1 MLSSLWGRGRGV
13 GSSSSSSSSP
23 WSRSSPPSL
32 SISPVMLTTSP
43 SPSSPPPSQPPLHEH
58 HLALSLGS
66 QCEYHPRVADGAAE
80 AQNKSVVELG
90 FEPSLSGQSQHLYPT
105 KDNMTAA
112 TDAHGMPLSGHAGL
126 CLKPPALL
134 PLPHPCMSPGDRCPL
149 ASCCGTL
156 TSVGSGSKSHPVCG
170 FYSQDPEVREDEGLP
185 AVPHR
190 GKHSGT
196 LWTKGGDTG
205 NVSPGDMAALKART
219 G

>member
-1 MLSSLWGRGRGV
+1 MSITLPSAWEAGV
-13 GSSSSSSSSP
+13 
-23 WSRSSPPSL
+23 
-32 SISPVMLTTSP
+32 SIIPGLQMGQLRHRTSQWWKWDLNPVC
-43 SPSSPPPSQPPLHEH
+43 
-58 HLALSLGS
+58 LARASI
-66 QCEYHPRVADGAAE
+66 
-80 AQNKSVVELG
+80 
-90 FEPSLSGQSQHLYPT
+90 FTPT

-112 TDAHGMPLSGHAGL
+112 TDAHGMPPCGHAVL

-134 PLPHPCMSPGDRCPL
+134 PLLHPCMSPGDRCPL

-196 LWTKGGDTG
+196 LWTKEGDTG